1 MKRLAPAVTALT
13 VFTIITSVS
22 LAQRPGRSGG
32 GGVDAAAF
40 DAPPLPK
47 DEVENKVLGTM
58 EEMRKGPRYR
68 NVSIKDGRLLRLLT
82 ETTGAKTVVEIGTST
97 GESAVWFALALRST
111 DGHLFTHEIDPER
124 AKIAEEN
131 FKKAGVDNLITII
144 LGDAHQTVKQHKEP
158 IDILFLDADK

>member
-1 MKRLAPAVTALT
+1 M
-13 VFTIITSVS
+13 
-22 LAQRPGRSGG
+22 
-32 GGVDAAAF
+32 
-40 DAPPLPK
+40 
-47 DEVENKVLGTM
+47 
-58 EEMRKGPRYR
+58 
-68 NVSIKDGRLLRLLT
+68 RLLT
-82 ETTGAKTVVEIGTST
+82 EATGAKRVVEIGTST

-111 DGHLFTHEIDPER
+111 RGHLFTHEIDPER